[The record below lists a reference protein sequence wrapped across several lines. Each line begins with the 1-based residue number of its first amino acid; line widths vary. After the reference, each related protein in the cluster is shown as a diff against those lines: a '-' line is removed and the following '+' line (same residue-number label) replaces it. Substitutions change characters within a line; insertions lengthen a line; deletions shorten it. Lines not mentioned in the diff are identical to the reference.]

1 MLRTTPTLAALAAAL
16 LLAGCGDGARE
27 ASADAH
33 GHAEGAGEADHDSE
47 KGPQGGRLLRSGDFA
62 LELLIYEAGASP
74 EFHAYAYRKGK
85 PVSPEAV
92 KVEVELTRLDGEVD
106 RVAFAPQGDFLRGLG
121 AVEEPHS
128 FDVKVRASE
137 GGRSHRWTYGAYE
150 GRTTLTPEAAA
161 AGGVR
166 TEVAGPTTMPEIVE
180 MAGRVEITPEGQGE
194 VRAWYPGRVMSMTAK
209 LGETV
214 RKGQVLARVE
224 SSSSLQTYSI
234 PAPISGVVIQKGMN
248 VGDVTYERPL
258 YVIADPDRLHA
269 EFFVYPRDAER
280 VREGQKVEV
289 RTLSGETRVRAP
301 VEAVV
306 PVADLTSQTLR
317 AHVHLP
323 PGASQAFKPG
333 MGVEGAFE
341 VASRAVPLAVR
352 TRAIQ
357 RFRDAEAVFVR
368 VGDTYEARLLD
379 LGRRTPEWTEVLGG
393 LKPGAEYVT
402 DGAFLIRADIEKSG
416 AAHSH

>member
-161 AGGVR
+161 AGGATVR
-166 TEVAGPTTMPEIVE
+166 RSGDLHQAADGCQRSRR
-180 MAGRVEITPEGQGE
+180 AGRGHHGRGEGQ
-194 VRAWYPGRVMSMTAK
+194 
-209 LGETV
+209 
-214 RKGQVLARVE
+214 
-224 SSSSLQTYSI
+224 
-234 PAPISGVVIQKGMN
+234 
-248 VGDVTYERPL
+248 RPL
-258 YVIADPDRLHA
+258 RRHRRGAGDRHRAGDRIETLL
-269 EFFVYPRDAER
+269 ERGDAR
-280 VREGQKVEV
+280 IK
-289 RTLSGETRVRAP
+289 
-301 VEAVV
+301 
-306 PVADLTSQTLR
+306 PVAIAVQRIDRRRQTSRLVLTFLGGPLHVLR
-317 AHVHLP
+317 LPGQFGESGALP
-323 PGASQAFKPG
+323 PQA
-333 MGVEGAFE
+333 
-341 VASRAVPLAVR
+341 
-352 TRAIQ
+352 
-357 RFRDAEAVFVR
+357 
-368 VGDTYEARLLD
+368 ARLLAGED
-379 LGRRTPEWTEVLGG
+379 RNHQRGNRGGRPGPDTPHQAAVELVLFGQETRNPARG
-393 LKPGAEYVT
+393 TVVRKTRVELFTVLRHPVSAVPSDSPANHG
-402 DGAFLIRADIEKSG
+402 
-416 AAHSH
+416 